1 MIFTKFLAY
10 KGDVVKYIVKSKRSL
25 DRMTDERLLEELLEM
40 RGVADPLSLLRVDSG
55 HYCDYYNSAYEFSH
69 MEEALDLL
77 WKHLDN
83 EFSHIH
89 LIFDVDVDGL
99 TSGAL
104 YYLWHK
110 ERYPHIP
117 ITFDCNE
124 GKRHGLNFDIVE
136 RIPKETTLLII
147 PDSSSSDVIFHEEL
161 YSTGYDILILDHHE
175 FDTMQ
180 PTSAVIVNCM
190 DGKYPNTN
198 LTGVGVVYKFLE
210 QYELDL
216 AHDLTHLDSLLP
228 LVTLGQLADLA
239 DVRNLETRGLCL
251 QGLEDFAENNLLLKA
266 IVEEQEYSMKGECN
280 FTTISW
286 YVAPLMNAIFRQGTL
301 EDRIDLFKA
310 ICNFEEERVYTPQR
324 KTKDNPNKE
333 PIVES
338 LQKNI
343 IRRAKSIKSHQDNEV
358 KKEVKEIQSMV
369 DETDKV
375 IIVDITGIVSPG
387 HSGLIANRLAH
398 QYKRP
403 VILVNDKGGSGRG
416 YDEHPIE
423 NFNEWISQSGLIEC
437 SGHGN
442 AFGITFTREQ
452 IPQLKE
458 WCNEQLQ
465 DIDTEPVWHV
475 DFEFD
480 ISKLKESH
488 VKRVGQFNSSWG
500 GFGMEEP
507 LFAITGIQIE
517 TGDIQR
523 LGAKATMMKFTTEI
537 NGQEIS
543 FIRPFTGDEVYKEFI
558 CENAKRR
565 GISRDSVGNKKI
577 EVTLIGKFKI
587 NEFAGKQFAQVEI
600 VEFDTKVATQK
611 RQRRF

>member
-83 EFSHIH
+83 ESSHIH

-310 ICNFEEERVYTPQR
+310 ICNFEEEGVYPPQR

-333 PIVES
+333 PNVES

-358 KKEVKEIQSMV
+358 KKEVKEIQNMV

-465 DIDTEPVWHV
+465 DVDTEPIWHV

>member
-10 KGDVVKYIVKSKRSL
+10 KGDVVKYVVKSKRSL

-40 RGVADPLSLLRVDSG
+40 RGVVDPISLLRVDSG

-110 ERYPHIP
+110 ERYSHIP

-175 FDTMQ
+175 FDIMQ

-465 DIDTEPVWHV
+465 DVDTEPVWHV

-480 ISKLKESH
+480 ISKLKENH

>member
-1 MIFTKFLAY
+1 
-10 KGDVVKYIVKSKRSL
+10 
-25 DRMTDERLLEELLEM
+25 MTDERLLEELLEM

-83 EFSHIH
+83 ESSHIH

-161 YSTGYDILILDHHE
+161 YSAGYDILILDHHE

-465 DIDTEPVWHV
+465 DVDTEPIWHV

-480 ISKLKESH
+480 IAKLKESH

-537 NGQEIS
+537 NGQEIA

>member
-333 PIVES
+333 PIIES

-358 KKEVKEIQSMV
+358 KKEVKEIQNMV

-452 IPQLKE
+452 IPQLKD

-465 DIDTEPVWHV
+465 DVDTEPVWHV

>member
-10 KGDVVKYIVKSKRSL
+10 KGDVVKYEVKSKRSL

-40 RGVADPLSLLRVDSG
+40 RGVANPLSLLRVDSG

-110 ERYPHIP
+110 ERYSHIP

-175 FDTMQ
+175 FDIMQ

-190 DGKYPNTN
+190 DGRYPNTN

-216 AHDLTHLDSLLP
+216 AHDLKHLDSLLP

-358 KKEVKEIQSMV
+358 KKEVKEIQNMV

-465 DIDTEPVWHV
+465 DVDTEPIWHV

>member
-161 YSTGYDILILDHHE
+161 YSAGYDILILDHHE

-216 AHDLTHLDSLLP
+216 AHDLKHLDSLLP

>member
-83 EFSHIH
+83 ESSHIH

-442 AFGITFTREQ
+442 AFGIAFTREQ
-452 IPQLKE
+452 IPQLKD

>member
-10 KGDVVKYIVKSKRSL
+10 KGDVVKYVVKSKRSL

-83 EFSHIH
+83 ESSHIH

-161 YSTGYDILILDHHE
+161 YSAGYDILILDHHE

-465 DIDTEPVWHV
+465 DVDTEPIWHV